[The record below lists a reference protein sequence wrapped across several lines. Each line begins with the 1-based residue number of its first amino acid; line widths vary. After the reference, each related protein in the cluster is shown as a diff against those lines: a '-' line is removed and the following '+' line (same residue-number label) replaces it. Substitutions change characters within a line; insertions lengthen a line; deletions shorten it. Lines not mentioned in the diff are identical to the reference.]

1 MASSPSGP
9 PSRLA
14 YANPTW
20 GMSRDERWLQ
30 DIVSSQRM
38 SLEPTLTLHP
48 RNQRLTEEEMLG
60 GKMFSRS
67 VPSPSSL
74 SARTV
79 SPTGKMDTLCS
90 VVRSGTTQAVY
101 KHLHESCVDI
111 NDEERTES
119 GKACTPL
126 SEAIRTRNHC
136 TARLLLDFEA
146 DPTQGLSDSPTTT
159 AVSLAAASA
168 DSERLLYPKLHGPH
182 TPGFTI
188 FLRTHLP
195 SFRVLRRRSHLDG
208 GPQGELLE
216 ERAGEEGGSLLD
228 HHIVDQG
235 YPGNPA
241 PAAGEEACVGN
252 GNLLVSARQE
262 PNETRRGNL
271 SAIPPN
277 SLSLI
282 WSLTSHSVSH
292 RSLSL
297 SLPSWSVRCR
307 RLACPHFHSSLGTY
321 SDLKRF
327 VCSLCCVTG
336 RRPMVA
342 MRMDTPVV
350 PRPSGSRTP
359 TGRSAIGLFSPS
371 TSSRSSAAQPLLGME
386 IPLYPQPAISSP
398 AVYRLEENGRAF
410 VLYAKDLHR
419 SHAPLRNRGQ
429 RAIAPEHPLTRSQS
443 EPQFGPPHFLSHPLG
458 HRQSSSWALRPRAR
472 AQEEE
477 PEPPDP
483 LPPVEFSFGASADAA
498 FRRSIPP
505 PPEPEP
511 PREVMP
517 GFAKASS
524 KWSSTPATSHKYDVP
539 LPQLLQDMGYQGAS
553 TNKHTQSLVRLFSR
567 HEMAMQVTK
576 AANADIPKEFVI
588 RRQRQPDVPPKQR
601 PKARNRLIMEREEM
615 AMTRKLLMKGQSL
628 TL

>member
-159 AVSLAAASA
+159 AVSLAATSA

-241 PAAGEEACVGN
+241 PA
-252 GNLLVSARQE
+252 LR
-262 PNETRRGNL
+262 RRGR
-271 SAIPPN
+271 A
-277 SLSLI
+277 
-282 WSLTSHSVSH
+282 
-292 RSLSL
+292 
-297 SLPSWSVRCR
+297 
-307 RLACPHFHSSLGTY
+307 AE
-321 SDLKRF
+321 
-327 VCSLCCVTG
+327 
-336 RRPMVA
+336 
-342 MRMDTPVV
+342 V
-350 PRPSGSRTP
+350 PRTLFGLLHGGTKTHTSNCHGSP
-359 TGRSAIGLFSPS
+359 GCC
-371 TSSRSSAAQPLLGME
+371 AAK
-386 IPLYPQPAISSP
+386 
-398 AVYRLEENGRAF
+398 YRKGHLKE
-410 VLYAKDLHR
+410 L
-419 SHAPLRNRGQ
+419 
-429 RAIAPEHPLTRSQS
+429 RSQS
-443 EPQFGPPHFLSHPLG
+443 SQGQPSTLGSRACPPTMRMAPL
-458 HRQSSSWALRPRAR
+458 WKVPR
-472 AQEEE
+472 
-477 PEPPDP
+477 
-483 LPPVEFSFGASADAA
+483 GA
-498 FRRSIPP
+498 I
-505 PPEPEP
+505 
-511 PREVMP
+511 
-517 GFAKASS
+517 
-524 KWSSTPATSHKYDVP
+524 
-539 LPQLLQDMGYQGAS
+539 
-553 TNKHTQSLVRLFSR
+553 
-567 HEMAMQVTK
+567 
-576 AANADIPKEFVI
+576 
-588 RRQRQPDVPPKQR
+588 
-601 PKARNRLIMEREEM
+601 
-615 AMTRKLLMKGQSL
+615 KGL
-628 TL
+628 HDGGG